1 MLHMKR
7 TIEDISGGEE
17 KEGVQ
22 SQKKQRQTSPDAED
36 SIDDDSRMEGQQQEQ
51 PPHEQPPHEQPQPLE
66 QQ

>member
-22 SQKKQRQTSPDAED
+22 SQKKPRQTSPDAQD
-36 SIDDDSRMEGQQQEQ
+36 NLSSDDDSRMEGQQQEQ
-51 PPHEQPPHEQPQPLE
+51 PPHEQPQPLE